1 MKKFLA
7 CALALTLTSAMF
19 ASCGSSDDS
28 SSKAEAKTTTT
39 TTTTTE
45 PASSESTDES
55 KDPQPLL
62 YLTQQLIQQPLPA
75 QSLRVRLQRIF
86 PKCQLL

>member
-39 TTTTTE
+39 TTTAATTRVTL
-45 PASSESTDES
+45 S
-55 KDPQPLL
+55 QQILL
-62 YLTQQLIQQPLPA
+62 SQQLIQQPLPA